1 MWNNL
6 TVKINDR
13 TGYSGTYIEDVLSM
27 VEEAT
32 RKILEEYVP
41 YLDEDNEKAWWIN
54 LSETKD

>member
-13 TGYSGTYIEDVLSM
+13 TGYSGAYIEDVLSM
-27 VEEAT
+27 VEEAA

-41 YLDEDNEKAWWIN
+41 YLDEDGSKSWYIN
-54 LSETKD
+54 LEETER